1 MALVGCALEPN
12 PSPHDEPTV
21 DGGWSDAADAMDG
34 TDGDW
39 PGSDGHDGGDS
50 GGEADGSDTTD
61 GSIDGAD
68 GVDGADAADGS
79 DMLDGVD
86 ATDATDATDGND
98 AVDATDAT
106 DGNDASDA
114 TDGSDGNDASDATDG
129 SDSDDAT
136 DGSDSDDATDSTD
149 GACPVPPSPG
159 PLAQAPADLVVI
171 LENMDLPAVGDLPEA
186 CLPFFGSWSVN
197 KHVEAFRAA
206 GGQTRVVGP
215 ETGFGRIATVSRPMT
230 QSRTYAVT
238 SAVSACSESL
248 IAEAPEGGREFI
260 ASIHGSAEP
269 CDYGL
274 VDTYPGGGLWQPPMT
289 LNQGPPVLG
298 FLDEAAAEGVQELPV
313 LRRLEFFAAYLVRN
327 DEQGWLCGIMK
338 PDQLDELAYLLC
350 PDDSQFC
357 APWIEASYCNGLSC
371 NVALSF
377 DVTIA
382 DRLVLEGSP

>member
-34 TDGDW
+34 TDGTW
-39 PGSDGHDGGDS
+39 PGTDGHDGVDS
-50 GGEADGSDTTD
+50 DGQADGSDATD
-61 GSIDGAD
+61 GSVDGAD

-86 ATDATDATDGND
+86 ATDATHGND
-98 AVDATDAT
+98 VSDATDAT
-106 DGNDASDA
+106 DA
-114 TDGSDGNDASDATDG
+114 TDGNDASDATDG

-136 DGSDSDDATDSTD
+136 DGTD
-149 GACPVPPSPG
+149 GECPVPPSPG

-186 CLPFFGSWSVN
+186 CQPFIGSWSVN

-238 SAVSACSESL
+238 SADAACSESL
-248 IAEAPEGGREFI
+248 IAEAPEGGCEFA
-260 ASIHGSAEP
+260 ASIHGSADP
-269 CDYGL
+269 CEYGL
-274 VDTYPGGGLWQPPMT
+274 VDTYLGGGLWQPPMT
-289 LNQGPPVLG
+289 LNRGPPVLA
-298 FLDEAAAEGVQELPV
+298 FLDEAAAAGVQELPV

-327 DEQGWLCGIMK
+327 DEKGWLCGNLK
-338 PDQLDELAYLLC
+338 PEQLDELAYLLC
-350 PDDSQFC
+350 PDGSEFC
-357 APWIEASYCNGLSC
+357 APWIEASYCDGLVC